1 MPRRTD
7 RAARAGFTLI
17 ELLVVIAIIA
27 LLVGILLPAL
37 SKARLAAQK
46 GVSAANLSSLGRLQ
60 ATYAAEFKDSF
71 VNPFDAKTGILFGN
85 YTGGGAALSFY
96 TVIMPQYSQSG
107 ANTIY
112 GYNFDST
119 SRCTEPFSAYWTT
132 YMGNYIKENDS
143 GGKWMRD
150 PSDPIIN
157 ERAKATDNSATII
170 ELRGYDTSY
179 WYPPVFWLQADRYKN
194 ENMTIIGIG
203 PNDARWLAR
212 NRFDSVPISSQKVL
226 LFERF
231 DWATK
236 RRPTGVS
243 GSGAANAPPQW
254 NNPGGR
260 PQVAFVDGSVTTIR
274 MSTVHALGESTD
286 TNTVN
291 QYRPAGTF
299 APPANYTTRWLA
311 DPMGTPLPDAD
322 PYETGVAPFTGT
334 TSWRQYFYATRNG
347 VNGRD
352 LSGR

>member
-1 MPRRTD
+1 MLFQFRSPDRR
-7 RAARAGFTLI
+7 AFTLI

-37 SKARLAAQK
+37 GKARLAAQK
-46 GVSAANLSSLGRLQ
+46 GVSSVNLASLARLQ
-60 ATYAAEFKDSF
+60 ATYASEFKDSF
-71 VNPFDAKTGILFGN
+71 VNPFDAKTGVLYGN
-85 YTGGGAALSFY
+85 YVTGGGGAALSFY
-96 TVIMPQYSQSG
+96 TVILPQYTQSG
-107 ANTIY
+107 ASTIY

-119 SRCTEPFSAYWTT
+119 VRCTEPFSAYWTT

-157 ERAKATDNSATII
+157 ERAKATDNSSAII

-179 WYPPVFWLQADRYKN
+179 WYPPVFWLQPTRYGN
-194 ENMTIIGIG
+194 ENLTVITTN
-203 PNDARWLAR
+203 PLDARWLSR

-236 RRPTGVS
+236 RRPSGVS
-243 GSGAANAPPQW
+243 GAGTADAPPQW
-254 NNPGGR
+254 NNPAAR
-260 PQVAFVDGSVTTIR
+260 PQVSFVDGSVTAIR

-286 TNTVN
+286 SNTRS
-291 QYRPAGTF
+291 QYRPAGLF
-299 APPANYTTRWLA
+299 NPATNYTTRWLA
-311 DPMGTPLPDAD
+311 DPPAD
-322 PYETGVAPFTGT
+322 SDPFETGIAPFTGT
-334 TSWRQYFYATRNG
+334 TGWRQYFYATRNG

>member
-1 MPRRTD
+1 MSS
-7 RAARAGFTLI
+7 RAYEVAHRAFTLI

-46 GVSAANLSSLGRLQ
+46 GVSAANLASLARLQ
-60 ATYAAEFKDSF
+60 ATYASEFKDSF
-71 VNPFDAKTGILFGN
+71 VNPFDAKTGVLFGN
-85 YTGGGAALSFY
+85 YTGGGAPLSFY
-96 TVIMPQYSQSG
+96 TVIMPQYTLSG
-107 ANTIY
+107 APTIY

-119 SRCTEPFSAYWTT
+119 TRCTEPFSAYWTT

-150 PSDPIIN
+150 PSDPVIN
-157 ERAKATDNSATII
+157 ERAKATDNSSTIV

-179 WYPPVFWLQADRYKN
+179 WYPPVFWLQASRYKT
-194 ENMTIIGIG
+194 ENSTAISTG

-212 NRFDSVPISSQKVL
+212 NRFDSVPISAQKVL
-226 LFERF
+226 LYERF

-243 GSGAANAPPQW
+243 GSGVATAPPQW

-260 PQVAFVDGSVTTIR
+260 PQVAFVDASVATIR
-274 MSTVHALGESTD
+274 MSNVHSLGESTD
-286 TNTVN
+286 ANTNS
-291 QYRPAGTF
+291 QYRPSGIF
-299 APPANYTTRWLA
+299 NPPTAYTTRWLA
-311 DPMGTPLPDAD
+311 DPTTDAD
-322 PYETGVAPFTGT
+322 PYEVGGPPFPGT
-334 TSWRQYFYATRNG
+334 TAWRQYFYATRNG